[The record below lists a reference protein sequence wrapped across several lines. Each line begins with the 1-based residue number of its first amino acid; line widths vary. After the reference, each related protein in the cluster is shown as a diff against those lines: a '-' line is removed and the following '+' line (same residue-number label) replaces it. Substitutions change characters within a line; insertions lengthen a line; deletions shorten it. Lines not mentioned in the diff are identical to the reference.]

1 MAVVLLG
8 DGQFRSADPT
18 MEDYDTPDDFAE
30 EIDTAGRKRKAPEV
44 DKTKK
49 PKWKSDETDHH

>member
-1 MAVVLLG
+1 MIVF
-8 DGQFRSADPT
+8 QSADPT

-30 EIDTAGRKRKAPEV
+30 EIDTAGRKRKAPEA

-49 PKWKSDETDHH
+49 PKWKSDETDYH